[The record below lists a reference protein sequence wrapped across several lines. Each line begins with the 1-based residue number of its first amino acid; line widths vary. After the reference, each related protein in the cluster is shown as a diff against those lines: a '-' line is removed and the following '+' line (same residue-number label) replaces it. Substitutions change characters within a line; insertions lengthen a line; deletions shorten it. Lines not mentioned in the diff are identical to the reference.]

1 MAVEKSSWYWEKEL
15 PQYSG
20 KAVHIYDE
28 DDFEMPKKHEK
39 ITKSWW
45 ERKKEKLVRDHALT
59 VILMF
64 LWGATLIGG
73 CCITGT
79 IMYHNAYEEASEVY
93 EEKLETYKRTQAEA
107 AQAKYFKSGEASREA
122 FINQEKE
129 AARHLSAGMQSNA
142 QKGGIVCNAIARL
155 MSGQYGATLQEV
167 INQPN
172 QWMNYV
178 EDRKYTEVDMRIGDK
193 LVEDFYNGVI
203 PTGLTEA
210 YVYGSWYPD
219 GRYVLRNTWEF
230 NANTRTWEYN
240 E

>member
-1 MAVEKSSWYWEKEL
+1 MKTEKSSWDWEKEL

-20 KAVHIYDE
+20 KAVHIYDDE
-28 DDFEMPKKHEK
+28 DDFPKPKHDK

-45 ERKKEKLVRDHALT
+45 ERKKEQLVRDHAIT
-59 VILMF
+59 VIVMF
-64 LWGATLIGG
+64 LWGLSLIGG

-93 EEKLETYKRTQAEA
+93 EQKLEQYKAKQAEL
-107 AQAKYFKSGEASREA
+107 AQSQYFKSGEASREA
-122 FINQEKE
+122 FLNQEKE
-129 AARHLSAGMQSNA
+129 IARHLSAGMQSST

-167 INQPN
+167 ISQPQ
-172 QWMNYV
+172 QWMNY
-178 EDRKYTEVDMRIGDK
+178 DANRRYTEVDIRIADK
-193 LVEDFYNGVI
+193 LVDDYYNGIV
-203 PTGLTEA
+203 PTGLTES

-219 GRYVLRNTWEF
+219 GRYVLRNTWDF
-230 NANTRTWEYN
+230 GPNTRTWEYT

>member
-1 MAVEKSSWYWEKEL
+1 MTTYTSRWEKEL
-15 PQYSG
+15 PRYS
-20 KAVHIYDE
+20 AEHIADE
-28 DDFEMPKKHEK
+28 HEETPKERTSVK
-39 ITKSWW
+39 TWW
-45 ERKKEKLVRDHALT
+45 VKKREKLIRDHAITL
-59 VILMF
+59 ILSF
-64 LWGATLIGG
+64 LWGISLIGG

-93 EEKLETYKRTQAEA
+93 EQKLEVYKRTQAEA
-107 AQAKYFKSGEASREA
+107 AQREYFLSGEASREA

-167 INQPN
+167 INQEK
-172 QWMNYV
+172 QFMAYDA
-178 EDRKYTEVDMRIGDK
+178 ERRYTEVDIRISDK
-193 LVEDFYNGVI
+193 LVDDYYSGII
-203 PTGLTEA
+203 PTGLTA
-210 YVYGSWYPD
+210 DYVYGSWYPD

-230 NANTRTWEYN
+230 SSSTRTWEYN

>member
-1 MAVEKSSWYWEKEL
+1 MVSEKSRFDWAKEL

-45 ERKKEKLVRDHALT
+45 ERKKEQLVRDHALT

-64 LWGATLIGG
+64 LWGASLIGG

-107 AQAKYFKSGEASREA
+107 AQAQYFKSGEASREA

-129 AARHLSAGMQSNA
+129 AARHLSAGMMSNA
-142 QKGGIVCNAIARL
+142 QKGGIVCNALARL
-155 MSGQYGATLQEV
+155 MSGQYGSTLQEV
-167 INQPN
+167 IEQPK
-172 QWMNYV
+172 QWMNYDP
-178 EDRKYTEVDMRIGDK
+178 ERRYTEVDIRIADK
-193 LVEDFYNGVI
+193 LVDDYYNGVI
-203 PTGLTEA
+203 PTGLTA
-210 YVYGSWYPD
+210 DYQYGSWYPD
-219 GRYVLRNTWEF
+219 GRYVLRNTWDYGP
-230 NANTRTWEYN
+230 NTMTWTYGE
-240 E
+240 